1 MLIPVNTPLRQP
13 NEGTGLFGEQYS
25 RRNCPQATRDGEP
38 MGRWIALDESGW
50 DGDQLH
56 GEDRSR
62 YLTIGSVAMS
72 DEDAADLIDG
82 LRRTTRIQAPEL
94 KFGTSFAKDG
104 QSQRRKAL
112 AALLG
117 PGGALEGRA
126 SVYVLDKHYFIVGKL
141 IDLFVEELT
150 YKQGLDIRNTGVA
163 RKMAR
168 DLFTEGPRALG
179 PALFNR
185 LLVATVAFAS
195 YKNRDQQVSVDDFYD
210 VVEEAWARSSRRN
223 VTSLL
228 GLLRTTRA
236 EAREYL
242 DDAFGPN
249 ASLLAALEPLIPG
262 VAAVTGNW
270 SRRVGRVNILTDD
283 QRTLTDQ
290 HLDDIADDARG
301 LGHPEFRYISR
312 DVSLGELLRGKSSH
326 HPSLQ
331 LADLVAGAGFAV
343 AKRHAGHLT
352 PAGEDLYPVIV
363 PLIDPAGML
372 SHDDPSRVAQAGA
385 SALAG

>member
-1 MLIPVNTPLRQP
+1 MLNPVNASLRQP
-13 NEGTGLFGEQYS
+13 NDGTGLFGEHYS
-25 RRNCPQATRDGEP
+25 RRNRPQPTRDGEP
-38 MGRWIALDESGW
+38 TGRWIALDESGW

-56 GEDRSR
+56 GGDRSR
-62 YLTIGSVAMS
+62 YMIIGSVAIS
-72 DEDAADLIDG
+72 DEDAADLVDD
-82 LRRTTRIQAPEL
+82 LRRTTRVQAPEL
-94 KFGTSFAKDG
+94 KFGTSFARDG
-104 QSQRRKAL
+104 QTQRRKAL

-117 PGGALEGRA
+117 PGGALEQRA

-141 IDLFVEELT
+141 IDLFVEEQT

-168 DLFTEGPRALG
+168 DLFAEGPRALG
-179 PALFNR
+179 PVLFDR
-185 LLVATVAFAS
+185 LLAATVAFTS

-242 DDAFGPN
+242 DDAFGPD
-249 ASLLAALEPLIPG
+249 ASLAGALEPLIPG

-290 HLDDIADDARG
+290 HLDNIDDDARG

-312 DVSLGELLRGKSSH
+312 DVRLGELLRGKSSH
-326 HPSLQ
+326 CDVSAQ
-331 LADLVAGAGFAV
+331 LRWV
-343 AKRHAGHLT
+343 
-352 PAGEDLYPVIV
+352 
-363 PLIDPAGML
+363 
-372 SHDDPSRVAQAGA
+372 
-385 SALAG
+385 